1 MSVNMRKMSKFLFS
15 LVLLI
20 GLTTACGKKE
30 GGELTGVLD
39 RPSFQWNQSLWHAI
53 HSFWNLAYWTC

>member
-1 MSVNMRKMSKFLFS
+1 MRKMSKFLFS
-15 LVLLI
+15 LVLLY

-39 RPSFQWNQSLWHAI
+39 RPTFNGINPYGMQYIPSGLSLI
-53 HSFWNLAYWTC
+53 HI